1 MECATCHT
9 VDPKGLA
16 STGPSL
22 FGLYGSKVNLQ
33 GGQTVTAD
41 EAYLRES
48 IVKAN
53 AKIVEG
59 YMPVM
64 PSYESRLTKE
74 EVTRLISYMKSL

>member
-9 VDPKGLA
+9 VDPKVPA

-22 FGLYGSKVNLQ
+22 FGLYGSKVSLQ
-33 GGQTVTAD
+33 GGHTVIAD
-41 EAYLRES
+41 EDYLHES

-74 EVTRLISYMKSL
+74 EVARLVSYMKSL